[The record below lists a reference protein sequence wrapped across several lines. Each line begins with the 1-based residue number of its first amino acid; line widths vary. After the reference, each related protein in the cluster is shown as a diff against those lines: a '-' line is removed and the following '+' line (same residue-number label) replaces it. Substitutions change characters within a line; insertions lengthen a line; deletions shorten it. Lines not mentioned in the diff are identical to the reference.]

1 MYINKNIILLLS
13 IQGVMMTQEQFDK
26 ANRLQDKIKYLKN
39 KNDAFESVINRL
51 KGTQMQDIQFRLND
65 AWVATPIGTI
75 DYSDLV
81 NFLVQQKLKN
91 ETKIEEMQK
100 EFEKI

>member
-1 MYINKNIILLLS
+1 
-13 IQGVMMTQEQFDK
+13 MTQEQFDK
-26 ANRLQDKIKYLKN
+26 ANKLQNKIKYLKD
-39 KNDAFESVINRL
+39 KNNAFEKVIDRL

-75 DYSDLV
+75 DYGDLV
-81 NFLVQQKLKN
+81 NFLVQQRLKN
-91 ETKIEEMQK
+91 ETKIQEIQE

>member
-1 MYINKNIILLLS
+1 
-13 IQGVMMTQEQFDK
+13 MTQEQFDR
-26 ANRLQDKIKYLKN
+26 ANELQNKIKYLKD
-39 KNDAFESVINRL
+39 KNNAFERVIDRL

-75 DYSDLV
+75 DYGDLV

-91 ETKIEEMQK
+91 ETKIQEIQK
-100 EFEKI
+100 EFEEI

>member
-1 MYINKNIILLLS
+1 
-13 IQGVMMTQEQFDK
+13 MTQEQFDR
-26 ANRLQDKIKYLKN
+26 ANRLQDKIKHLKN
-39 KNDAFESVINRL
+39 KNDAFKKVIDRL

-75 DYSDLV
+75 DYGDLV
-81 NFLVQQKLKN
+81 NFLVQQRLKN

-100 EFEKI
+100 KFEKI

>member
-1 MYINKNIILLLS
+1 
-13 IQGVMMTQEQFDK
+13 MTQEQFDR
-26 ANRLQDKIKYLKN
+26 ANKLQNKIEYLEDKN
-39 KNDAFESVINRL
+39 NAFERVIDRL

-75 DYSDLV
+75 DYGDLV
-81 NFLVQQKLKN
+81 NFLVQQRLKN
-91 ETKIEEMQK
+91 ETKIQEMRE

>member
-1 MYINKNIILLLS
+1 
-13 IQGVMMTQEQFDK
+13 MTQEQFDR
-26 ANRLQDKIKYLKN
+26 ANKLQNKIKYLEDKN
-39 KNDAFESVINRL
+39 NAFERVIDRL

-81 NFLVQQKLKN
+81 NFLVQQRLKN

-100 EFEKI
+100 EFGKI

>member
-1 MYINKNIILLLS
+1 
-13 IQGVMMTQEQFDK
+13 MTQEQFDR
-26 ANRLQDKIKYLKN
+26 ANELQNKIKYLKD
-39 KNDAFESVINRL
+39 KNNAFERVIDRL

-75 DYSDLV
+75 DYYDLL
-81 NFLVQQKLKN
+81 NFLVQQRVKN
-91 ETKIEEMQK
+91 ETKIEKIQE

>member
-1 MYINKNIILLLS
+1 
-13 IQGVMMTQEQFDK
+13 MTQEQFDK
-26 ANRLQDKIKYLKN
+26 ANKLQNKVKYLKD
-39 KNDAFESVINRL
+39 KNNGFERVIDRL

-75 DYSDLV
+75 DYGDLV
-81 NFLVQQKLKN
+81 NFLVQQRLKN

-100 EFEKI
+100 KFEKI

>member
-1 MYINKNIILLLS
+1 
-13 IQGVMMTQEQFDK
+13 MTQEQFDR

-75 DYSDLV
+75 DYRDLV
-81 NFLVQQKLKN
+81 NFLVQQRLKN